1 MPHLFLI
8 PSLIIHILGR
18 CIYMELPISFP
29 YITLMY
35 ICILFLHYSS
45 PYSQGKILFDIS
57 FKNWYN
63 SVLLCP
69 INCKMPFADV
79 LLQTVLSPW
88 QTYADVLCRHQLQ
101 TSFAARAVQRFIAA
115 AITKLTNSTK
125 GFIISR
131 ALRGRSPP
139 SDVWPHMS
147 WALVAHSHSTTVS
160 SCCSLRFIASAT
172 GS

>member
-1 MPHLFLI
+1 MEMAIEMAMEMAIEMAVGWMCSPSKGSGWLPASPARSYLLLTSFVLSYCHLLYWNDMPHLFLI

-79 LLQTVLSPW
+79 LLQTVLSP
-88 QTYADVLCRHQLQ
+88 
-101 TSFAARAVQRFIAA
+101 
-115 AITKLTNSTK
+115 
-125 GFIISR
+125 
-131 ALRGRSPP
+131 
-139 SDVWPHMS
+139 
-147 WALVAHSHSTTVS
+147 
-160 SCCSLRFIASAT
+160 
-172 GS
+172 